1 MRKHGVI
8 VAVVW
13 ELAKSQRVV
22 ALVGKG
28 SFKMMTMKER
38 EREKRQ
44 EEKESNASVTM

>member
-38 EREKRQ
+38 EREKKDKKR
-44 EEKESNASVTM
+44 KRVMLL